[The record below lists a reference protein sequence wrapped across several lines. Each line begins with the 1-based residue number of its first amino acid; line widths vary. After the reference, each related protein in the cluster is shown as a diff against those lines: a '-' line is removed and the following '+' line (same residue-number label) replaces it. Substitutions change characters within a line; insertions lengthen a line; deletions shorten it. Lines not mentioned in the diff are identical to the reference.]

1 MIQVARNLAE
11 FKYVGVVF
19 RELTGR
25 QANALAKQRTEGS
38 NVDAYG
44 ISDLKTLCCF
54 R

>member
-1 MIQVARNLAE
+1 MLPLRIEERYYSFSRIKRARE
-11 FKYVGVVF
+11 
-19 RELTGR
+19 R
-25 QANALAKQRTEGS
+25 ALDKTTEGS